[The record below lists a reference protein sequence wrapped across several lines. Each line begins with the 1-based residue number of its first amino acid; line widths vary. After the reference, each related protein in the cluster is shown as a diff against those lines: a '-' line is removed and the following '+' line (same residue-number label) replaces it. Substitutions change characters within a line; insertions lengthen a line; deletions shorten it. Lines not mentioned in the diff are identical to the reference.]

1 MRLYRTI
8 VTSVVIAALLFLFL
22 VPVQAET
29 IADGCV
35 GCYAHYYRSLSCE
48 IVPVG
53 IAYWASG
60 LNEISLGCSGPI
72 IP

>member
-1 MRLYRTI
+1 MGHRTI
-8 VTSVVIAALLFLFL
+8 ITIIVIAALFFVFL

-29 IADGCV
+29 IPDGCV
-35 GCYAHYYRSLSCE
+35 GCYAHYYRSLSCQF
-48 IVPVG
+48 VPVG

-60 LNEISLGCSGPI
+60 LNEPALGCSGPI